1 MERLASE
8 ISLPDENTLKFE
20 WKKFSMS
27 LVISAIYSYD
37 QLKWPFPSIPS
48 TPVPPPPP
56 SPLQQKVEIYLSV

>member
-8 ISLPDENTLKFE
+8 ISLPDENNLKFE

-37 QLKWPFPSIPS
+37 HLKWPFPSIPS
-48 TPVPPPPP
+48 TPAP
-56 SPLQQKVEIYLSV
+56 SPLQQKVEIYLFV